1 MQDWI
6 RWVIRGIQIW
16 WSRCLFG
23 LLSRFRLWNKRQH
36 RIHPKSPAASTP
48 LRRCPKPPWVAREL
62 IRIKAWSPDLGCRVI
77 AEIFNRQFAERRV
90 TVSKTYV
97 ATVLR
102 RSKSEILYLRR
113 TIKHRVPRPTPI
125 NRTWG
130 MDLTGRADLTGRQ
143 HLMLGVLDH
152 GSRACL
158 RLSALPDKRSL
169 TILRDLLPAFRRY
182 GIPDRIRVDNEAC
195 FNSRL
200 LKAGLLL
207 LGIRLQTIQLH
218 CPWQNGRIERFF
230 GTFKQVLNRI
240 VLCDG
245 ADLTAKL
252 IEFRAWYNHVRPHQ
266 HLQGYTPAE
275 AWAGCGKSTKTPK
288 YFQGWEGRLSGWYF
302 PP

>member
-1 MQDWI
+1 M
-6 RWVIRGIQIW
+6 VFLLL
-16 WSRCLFG
+16 CL
-23 LLSRFRLWNKRQH
+23 LWLCMCWRHQGRPRRHRRHPALVHQNNTRRQ
-36 RIHPKSPAASTP
+36 
-48 LRRCPKPPWVAREL
+48 PKPPWVAREL
-62 IRIKAWSPDLGCRVI
+62 IRIKAWSPDLGCRAI
-77 AEIFNRQFAERRV
+77 AETFNRQFAERRV
-90 TVSKTYV
+90 TVGKTYV

-102 RSKSEILYLRR
+102 RSHSEILYLRR
-113 TIKHRVPRPTPI
+113 TIKNRIPRPTPI

-143 HLMLGVLDH
+143 HLILGLLDH

-158 RLSALPDKRSL
+158 RLSALPNKRSL

-200 LKAGLLL
+200 LKVSLSM
-207 LGIRLQTIQLH
+207 LGIRLQTIQPH

-230 GTFKQVLNRI
+230 GTFKHALKLI
-240 VLCDG
+240 ALIDG
-245 ADLTAKL
+245 ADLTTKL

-266 HLQGYTPAE
+266 HLYGHTPSE
-275 AWAGCGKSTKTPK
+275 VWAGRVKSTKTPRR
-288 YFQGWEGRLSGWYF
+288 FEGWEGRLNGWYF